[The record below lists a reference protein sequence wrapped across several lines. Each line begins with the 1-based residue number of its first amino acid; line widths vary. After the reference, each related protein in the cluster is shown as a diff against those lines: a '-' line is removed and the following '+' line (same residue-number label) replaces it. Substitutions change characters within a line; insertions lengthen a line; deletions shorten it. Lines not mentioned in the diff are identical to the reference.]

1 MNPQP
6 PKKQRD
12 PKKDQRDFMIIRMIC
27 ALAALAM
34 LIYRLVSPM
43 TEIKTGKVNI
53 LSALMNG
60 IYEVA
65 GNSGVIM
72 LFAIVF
78 FGFAFWAYKD
88 YKKYRGMV

>member
-65 GNSGVIM
+65 GNSGVVV
-72 LFAIVF
+72 LFSFLFV
-78 FGFAFWAYKD
+78 GFSFWAFCD
-88 YKKYRGMV
+88 YKKYKKM